1 MKKIIVLFVFMF
13 AGLGLM
19 AQNQLIDVNI
29 SGFGAVNNNTT
40 TLSKKTAAYS
50 YVFGFK
56 NLKAPY
62 LYTYSVRLQDLGGTL
77 KNNSAT
83 VVLSGSL
90 DGYEYKTITTIAL
103 SAKAV
108 PADTALIGNITSAP
122 LSYKYLKFTVT
133 PSDTIWV
140 PNISLNIAPN
150 TLP

>member
-1 MKKIIVLFVFMF
+1 MKKLIVLFAFLLV
-13 AGLGLM
+13 GLGLM
-19 AQNQLIDVNI
+19 AQDQIINVRGQASLY
-29 SGFGAVNNNTT
+29 NTT
-40 TLSKKTAAYS
+40 TTAAKKVAAYN
-50 YVFGFK
+50 YTFM
-56 NLKAPY
+56 LKDMPAPY
-62 LYTYSVRLQDLGGTL
+62 LYTYSVRLQDLGGKPL
-77 KNNSAT
+77 NNSAT

-122 LSYKYLKFTVT
+122 LSYRFMKFTIT

-140 PNISLNIAPN
+140 KGIYLNVLPN